1 MATNLAAQ
9 SISPLIGLGGRIIV
23 GIDPGAANLGLCAV
37 EVTSGS
43 ALYMAGDVID
53 GSLSPSKIADEVL
66 HFVEITHPDRIAI
79 EDMTTRY
86 VRPQVAMALLLTARI
101 AGYVAG
107 YLHARGHAVDQVSVY
122 DWKRRSVAWRPRP
135 INKSPTRS
143 CRSSTCRPSRSAG
156 AITCAMRAGSPY
168 LRGEYDCPPCRPPVL
183 DLSSPRTR
191 GDRCSTARHTVA

>member
-79 EDMTTRY
+79 EDMTTRF

-122 DWKRRSVAWRPRP
+122 DWKKAICGVATATDQQVAHALVQIQHVQAVPKRWSNHVRDACGLA
-135 INKSPTRS
+135 IF
-143 CRSSTCRPSRSAG
+143 AG
-156 AITCAMRAGSPY
+156 R
-168 LRGEYDCPPCRPPVL
+168 V
-183 DLSSPRTR
+183 
-191 GDRCSTARHTVA
+191 